1 MRSRFTWILLL
12 ITVLMGGSF
21 FRLWRLN
28 DRPMHTDEAVHA
40 EKFSALLE
48 KGFYVYNP
56 DEFHGPTLN
65 YFTLISAFLR
75 DEKNDKQISETT
87 LRIVPAFFGIALTL
101 TPLFFLKGSSRR
113 AVIFSS
119 ILIAFSPAFVYYS
132 RYYIQEMLLV
142 FFTAVFLG
150 SGWRYFQTRKLFW
163 IILSGI
169 AAGLMHATKET
180 FIFSLLAA
188 FLAGV
193 FCLLQNRSFKPVKVP
208 HILSAVAAM
217 AVTSIL
223 FYSSFG
229 TNPGGII
236 DSVSTYGV
244 WLQRA
249 SGQSAHI
256 HPWYYY
262 LDLLTWLEFIEPIT
276 WNEDI
281 IIALGAVGLILAL
294 FRRAASPDKHGFMR
308 FFAIYTLAL
317 TIIYSVIPYK
327 TPWCVLS
334 FLYGMV
340 ILAGW
345 IIDRMMVALQ
355 ARWETICACLFIL
368 VFVIASPAA
377 QSWFLNFNYA
387 SSPVNPYVY
396 AHTSTDIFQMTE
408 AVKKAALASNED
420 MEMPVYVIAAGGD
433 YWPLPWYLRNHTQIG
448 YWSEVD
454 PSVCNIPVI
463 LANAQLEQEL
473 LGVLYSV
480 PKPGQKNLYVP
491 LFEKKLQLRPGVE
504 WRGYIRQDLWDR
516 MNTADLVEKKNE
528 GLGANPLDKKQ
539 IENLVHFSHPAMNT
553 TFEVFIQD
561 TRGTYAGQAARAA
574 FKEVDR
580 LESLLSRFIQNSDI
594 GRINALKPGQEL
606 IIDPDT
612 FGCLQVAGQAWQLT
626 DGAFDVTLGNIIEA
640 WKSGDS
646 QKALFLQVNRPSMKM
661 LRLNTDGLTVTTTDA
676 GVNLDLG
683 GIAKG
688 YAVDKIAD
696 VLNEWGIDKALIHG
710 GASSVRALKK
720 PLGKNGWPVTLTDP
734 TNQQILARLQLEE
747 EVFSCSGIEAGR
759 HIINPFT
766 GRPVTDRKACWV
778 RMKENAALADA
789 LTTAGMIMPIDKIWN
804 LPAKVPDLSLMVL
817 ADNHTEGV
825 LKIGNWSDN
834 E

>member
-1 MRSRFTWILLL
+1 MM
-12 ITVLMGGSF
+12 VLAGGSF
-21 FRLWRLN
+21 IRLWRLN

-40 EKFSALLE
+40 EKFFALIE

-65 YFTLISAFLR
+65 YLTLASSLLR
-75 DEKNDKQISETT
+75 GEKKVEQISETT
-87 LRIVPAFFGIALTL
+87 LRLVPAFFGIALVL
-101 TPLFFLKGSSRR
+101 TPLFFIGATGRR
-113 AVIFSS
+113 AA
-119 ILIAFSPAFVYYS
+119 ILSCILLAFSPAFVYYS

-142 FFTAVFLG
+142 FFTAAFLG
-150 SGWRYFQTRKLFW
+150 SGWRYFQTRKFGW

-169 AAGLMHATKET
+169 AVGLMHATKET

-188 FLAGV
+188 FLAGM
-193 FCLLQNRSFKPVKVP
+193 FCLLQSRPYKPIKTAHV
-208 HILSAVAAM
+208 LGAVAAM

-236 DSVSTYGV
+236 DSVSTYGI
-244 WLQRA
+244 WFQRA
-249 SGQSAHI
+249 SGQSTHI

-262 LDLLTWLEFIEPIT
+262 LDLLTWLEFFEPIT
-276 WNEDI
+276 WNEDAI
-281 IIALGAVGLILAL
+281 MALGTLGLILAL
-294 FRRAASPDKHGFMR
+294 FHRTTHTAFMR

-327 TPWCVLS
+327 TPWCALS

-340 ILAGW
+340 ILAGGV
-345 IIDRMMVALQ
+345 IDRMMDAIQ
-355 ARWETICACLFIL
+355 TRRQTTCAGLFIL
-368 VFVIASPAA
+368 VFVIAAPMA
-377 QSWFLNFNYA
+377 QSWFLNFKYA
-387 SSPVNPYVY
+387 SDPVNPYVY
-396 AHTSTDIFQMTE
+396 AHTSTDVFQLTE
-408 AVKKAALASNED
+408 AVNKAAVAWDESR
-420 MEMPVYVIAAGGD
+420 EMPVYVIAADSD
-433 YWPLPWYLRNHTQIG
+433 YWPLPWYLRNHTQVG
-448 YWSEVD
+448 YWSQVD

-463 LANAQLEQEL
+463 LANARLEQEL

-516 MNTADLVEKKNE
+516 MNTDKLPEKE
-528 GLGANPLDKKQ
+528 IEQRGAIPLDKRQ

-561 TRGTYAGQAARAA
+561 TRATYAGQAARAG

-580 LESLLSRFIQNSDI
+580 LEGLLSRYIPNSDI
-594 GRINALKPGQEL
+594 GRINTLKPGQEI

-612 FGCLQVAGQAWQLT
+612 FKCLQIAEQAWQLS
-626 DGAFDVTLGNIIEA
+626 DGAFDVTLGNIIAA

-646 QKALFLQVNRPSMKM
+646 QKALSLQANRPSMNM
-661 LRLNTDGLTVTTTDA
+661 LKLDTDGMTVTVTGA

-688 YAVDKIAD
+688 FAVDKIAE
-696 VLNEWGIDKALIHG
+696 VLRQWGIDKALIHG

-720 PLGKNGWPVTLTDP
+720 PLGKNGWPVTLTNP

-747 EVFSCSGIEAGR
+747 EAFSCSGIEAGR
-759 HIINPFT
+759 HIIDPFT
-766 GRPVTDRKACWV
+766 GRAVADRKACWV
-778 RMKENAALADA
+778 RLKENAALADA
-789 LTTAGMIMPIDKIWN
+789 LTTAAMIMPLDKIRH
-804 LPAKVPDLSLMVL
+804 LPVRVPDISLLLLMISG
-817 ADNHTEGV
+817 DTQTEES
-825 LKIGNWSDN
+825 LKIGNWSD
-834 E
+834 EE

>member
-1 MRSRFTWILLL
+1 MMILA
-12 ITVLMGGSF
+12 GGSF

-40 EKFSALLE
+40 EKFSALLG
-48 KGFYVYNP
+48 KGSYAYDP
-56 DEFHGPTLN
+56 SEFHGPTLN
-65 YFTLISAFLR
+65 YLTLVSAYLR
-75 DEKNDKQISETT
+75 GEKNYSQVDETT
-87 LRIVPAFFGIALTL
+87 LRIVPAFFGIMLTL
-101 TPLFFLKGSSRR
+101 TPLFFLKGLNRR
-113 AVIFSS
+113 AAIFSC

-150 SGWRYFQTRKLFW
+150 SGWMYFQTRKFFW

-180 FIFSLLAA
+180 FIFSLFAA

-236 DSVSTYGV
+236 DSVSTYGS

-249 SGQSAHI
+249 SGQSTHI

-262 LDLLTWLEFIEPIT
+262 LDLLTWLEFIEPII

-281 IIALGAVGLILAL
+281 IIVLAAAGLILVL
-294 FRRAASPDKHGFMR
+294 FRRTTNSAFIR

-334 FLYGMV
+334 FLYGMA

-345 IIDRMMVALQ
+345 IIDRMMDAVQ
-355 ARWETICACLFIL
+355 VRWGKMCAGLFIF
-368 VFVIASPAA
+368 VFAAASPAA
-377 QSWFLNFNYA
+377 QSWFLNFKYA
-387 SSPVNPYVY
+387 SNPVNPYVY
-396 AHTSTDIFQMTE
+396 AHTSTDVFQMIE
-408 AVKKAALASNED
+408 SVKKAALSSNEG
-420 MEMPVYVIAAGGD
+420 MEMPVYVIAGGGD
-433 YWPLPWYLRNHTQIG
+433 YWPLPWYLRNFKHVG
-448 YWSEVD
+448 FWSQVD
-454 PSVCNIPVI
+454 PSVCNIPII

-516 MNTADLVEKKNE
+516 MNTADTAEKENE
-528 GLGANPLDKKQ
+528 QLGANPLDKKQ
-539 IENLVHFSHPAMNT
+539 IENLVHFSHTAMNT

-574 FKEVDR
+574 FREVDR
-580 LESLLSRFIQNSDI
+580 LENLLSRFIQNSDI
-594 GRINALKPGQEL
+594 GRINALKPGQEI

-612 FGCLQVAGQAWQLT
+612 YKCLQIAGQAWQLT
-626 DGAFDVTLGNIIEA
+626 DGAFDVTLGNIIAA
-640 WKSGDS
+640 WKNGDS
-646 QKALFLQVNRPSMKM
+646 QKALSLQANRPSMKM
-661 LRLNTDGLTVTTTDA
+661 LELNADGLTVMVTDR

-688 YAVDKIAD
+688 YAVDKIAE
-696 VLNEWGIDKALIHG
+696 VLHEWGIDKALIHG
-710 GASSVRALKK
+710 GASSVCALKK

-734 TNQQILARLQLEE
+734 TNQQILARLQLEK

-759 HIINPFT
+759 HIINPLT
-766 GRPVTDRKACWV
+766 GQPVTDRKACWI
-778 RMKENAALADA
+778 RLKENAALADA
-789 LTTAGMIMPIDKIWN
+789 LTTAGMIMPLEKIYN
-804 LPAKVPDLSLMVL
+804 LSVRIPDISLML
-817 ADNHTEGV
+817 LMTSGDTQTEET
-825 LKIGNWSDN
+825 LKIGDWSDSQ
-834 E
+834 